1 MRHGNSRCAPGVRR
15 LLPLLR
21 DERGGEVIEWA
32 LVAGL
37 IAIGALAVI
46 GAFGTKVLARWTTV
60 NGSM

>member
-1 MRHGNSRCAPGVRR
+1 MRQGNSRYAPALRR

-21 DERGGEVIEWA
+21 DERGGEAIEWA

-37 IAIGALAVI
+37 VVIGALAVI